1 MPGTVFLLSVH
12 TPWGVWFF
20 FLIKCICIVE
30 FCLSFYFS
38 YHRQF
43 STLKCRIMLN
53 FVRFCRTCLL
63 YTLLFPQLFPMYIA
77 YIIIVSMYTIY
88 YLKCIQYF
96 FLYLLDKVHF
106 ICFTNFISNTYIPL
120 FVNYKHIKNNFLF
133 FFLTYALKCAFLYTY
148 FYPLVKH

>member
-1 MPGTVFLLSVH
+1 MVWPLVIPFNHNWWYNWIIIFITNDSIIYKTNGLQLMPGTVFLLSVH

-88 YLKCIQYF
+88 FLLCIQYT
-96 FLYLLDKVHF
+96 
-106 ICFTNFISNTYIPL
+106 I
-120 FVNYKHIKNNFLF
+120 
-133 FFLTYALKCAFLYTY
+133 
-148 FYPLVKH
+148 

>member
-1 MPGTVFLLSVH
+1 MHGVFIVRVYAL
-12 TPWGVWFF
+12 GRGFF

-38 YHRQF
+38 YHLQF

-88 YLKCIQYF
+88 FLKCIQYF

-106 ICFTNFISNTYIPL
+106 ICFANFISNTYIPT
-120 FVNYKHIKNNFLF
+120 FVNSKHIKKYFLF

>member
-1 MPGTVFLLSVH
+1 MRMYCWILSKLLVLLYSTIFLL
-12 TPWGVWFF
+12 
-20 FLIKCICIVE
+20 L
-30 FCLSFYFS
+30 
-38 YHRQF
+38 
-43 STLKCRIMLN
+43 CRIMLN

-106 ICFTNFISNTYIPL
+106 ICFTNFISNTYIPT
-120 FVNYKHIKNNFLF
+120 FVNSKHIKKYFLF